1 MANHGIPNYDRSV
14 YEKVIGGMPI
24 PEYMQ
29 WLIDKFDIKNVTKE
43 SLNGENQVI
52 YKKMIPSIPFI
63 PGALKFLEHLKA
75 SGKKIGIATAC
86 EIEIMD
92 YVMTVHPMLSELV
105 DCVVTCTQAG
115 APKPDPA
122 VYLMCLDQQGGSIE

>member
-43 SLNGENQVI
+43 SLNDDL
-52 YKKMIPSIPFI
+52 KMYLEIDLIWPDLPVVSLMLTASI
-63 PGALKFLEHLKA
+63 L
-75 SGKKIGIATAC
+75 ATQK
-86 EIEIMD
+86 
-92 YVMTVHPMLSELV
+92 T
-105 DCVVTCTQAG
+105 
-115 APKPDPA
+115 
-122 VYLMCLDQQGGSIE
+122 

>member
-43 SLNGENQVI
+43 SLNGEN
-52 YKKMIPSIPFI
+52 
-63 PGALKFLEHLKA
+63 
-75 SGKKIGIATAC
+75 
-86 EIEIMD
+86 
-92 YVMTVHPMLSELV
+92 
-105 DCVVTCTQAG
+105 
-115 APKPDPA
+115 
-122 VYLMCLDQQGGSIE
+122 